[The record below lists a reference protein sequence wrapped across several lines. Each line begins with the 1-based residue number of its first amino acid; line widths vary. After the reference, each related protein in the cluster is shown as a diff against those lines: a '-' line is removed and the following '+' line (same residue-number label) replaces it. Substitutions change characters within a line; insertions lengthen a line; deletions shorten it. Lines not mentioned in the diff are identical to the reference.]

1 MSHHGFTP
9 DEAERYSRHFVLPG
23 FGSEAQTRLR
33 VAAVAVVGAGGL
45 GAPVISYLAAAG
57 IGRLGI
63 FDHDTVSL
71 SNLQRQVL
79 FTTDDIGQSKA
90 RCAARAVNRLNPHL
104 EAVAFTDRLTSANA
118 LSLLAAYDLIVDATD
133 NFPTRYLLNDA
144 AVLLGKPLVY
154 GSIFRYEGQVSVF
167 NFKGG
172 PNYRDLYPEPPKPGS
187 VPDCEQGGVLG
198 VLPGVIGSLQANE
211 AIKVIAGIGEPLSG
225 KLFLFDSLTLESRI
239 IRLSKK
245 QQAPILHLID
255 YDHFC
260 GLTPV
265 SKGMKEV
272 TVEELKALLD
282 SKADIQLIDVRE
294 PHEFDTCN
302 LGGELIPMAEVP
314 FNVDKIAKDKQ
325 VVIHCRSGGRSGS
338 IIHWLEKNHGFTN
351 LYNLKGGIL
360 DWARKI
366 DTSMPTY

>member
-1 MSHHGFTP
+1 MNDRFS
-9 DEAERYSRHFVLPG
+9 DDRYARQLILPG
-23 FGSEAQTRLR
+23 FGPMAQSKLR
-33 VAAVAVVGAGGL
+33 QASVAVIGAGGL
-45 GAPVISYLAAAG
+45 GAPLIAYLAAAG
-57 IGRLGI
+57 IGKLGI

-79 FTTDDIGQSKA
+79 FTTDDIGKHKA
-90 RCAARAVNRLNPHL
+90 ECAWETVAGLNPHVDVQ
-104 EAVAFTDRLTSANA
+104 AVSERITSANA
-118 LSLLAAYDLIVDATD
+118 LSLLAPYDIIADATD

-144 AVLLGKPLVY
+144 AVLLKKPLVY
-154 GSIFRYEGQVSVF
+154 GSIFRYEGQVAVF
-167 NFKGG
+167 NFQGG
-172 PNYRDLYPEPPKPGS
+172 PTYRDLYSEPPKPGT
-187 VPDCEQGGVLG
+187 VPDCEEGGVLG
-198 VLPGVIGSLQANE
+198 VLPGIIGSMQANE
-211 AIKVIAGIGEPLSG
+211 VIKLIAGIGEPLSG
-225 KLFLFDSLTLESRI
+225 KLLLFDSLTLESRI

-314 FNVDKIAKDKQ
+314 FNVDRIAKDKQ